1 MDNIKNQ
8 SREDNNLKTLWVL
21 FSALGLLIIVGTA
34 GFFFFSPDKQGGEIK
49 PVLAATTLVTQ
60 EKVEEFDPIAWSR
73 ESDEYPG
80 LEEKSEN
87 LIEVEVVSEEPEPV
101 VERPAAV
108 VEAAPV
114 TPKVKTPVYKEV
126 SQLVYWIQV
135 GSYSSMTKAESV
147 RVVLKEK
154 GLTGTVQTKDVN
166 GNTVYRVRIGAFNSK
181 EEAEKFSTQVQAL
194 KGYEESFVI
203 QSVQVKKVIVNS

>member
-1 MDNIKNQ
+1 MDNNKNQ

-80 LEEKSEN
+80 LEEKSEKQF
-87 LIEVEVVSEEPEPV
+87 LLAGIPDDRLFQKSL
-101 VERPAAV
+101 
-108 VEAAPV
+108 
-114 TPKVKTPVYKEV
+114 
-126 SQLVYWIQV
+126 SL
-135 GSYSSMTKAESV
+135 SS
-147 RVVLKEK
+147 
-154 GLTGTVQTKDVN
+154 KD
-166 GNTVYRVRIGAFNSK
+166 RQR
-181 EEAEKFSTQVQAL
+181 L
-194 KGYEESFVI
+194 
-203 QSVQVKKVIVNS
+203 